1 MAHCHMGQASVGC
14 ASAHIQHE
22 LDAVGTPELLSPT
35 PSPLFSPWCGSAIP
49 RDLPLA
55 PLPSLPLLL
64 LLPLPLPLLLLCLGD
79 SALVILPTAQCFC
92 SSFL

>member
-22 LDAVGTPELLSPT
+22 LDAIGTPELLSPT
-35 PSPLFSPWCGSAIP
+35 PSPLFSPWCGSATP

-64 LLPLPLPLLLLCLGD
+64 LLLPLPLLLLLCLGD
-79 SALVILPTAQCFC
+79 CALVMLPTAQCVC
-92 SSFL
+92 SYFL